1 MKSIMWKYIN
11 EETDILK
18 RNIASDEID
27 ILLDKIDFRE
37 IKALYFVA
45 HGSSYNAATVCSSV
59 FSKKSKLRTT
69 VMTPSN
75 FMFNSGNLDLENKDE
90 TLAVFISQTG
100 TSRGVLESLLKVKEK
115 EIRTLGLTEVRGSKL
130 DQYADACI
138 YLNVGV
144 EDSNAKTKGYS
155 STITQLLLLAY
166 KVALKLER
174 ISQSEYLEFVDELDK
189 EVSLIKETYEQ
200 VLEYANSVNYFKEVT
215 DLYVLGNG
223 INFGTSLE
231 GQLKLMETMCMPT
244 MFNDMMEF
252 PHGMHRSIKE
262 RSTVWI
268 INTDAHGLGHTNYQ
282 TYKYLKTITDKVMM
296 INASNEK
303 IEDKDIINLPYFKHD
318 DSVLLIT
325 LIIQILSA
333 YIPEFNGN
341 DPNVDSNNDYT
352 VAVDTR
358 I

>member
-1 MKSIMWKYIN
+1 MWKYIN

-18 RNIASDEID
+18 KNIASNEID
-27 ILLDKIDFRE
+27 VLLEKNDLSK

-45 HGSSYNAATVCSSV
+45 HGSSYNAATVCSSI
-59 FSKKSKLRTT
+59 FSKKCKLRTG
-69 VMTPSN
+69 VMTPAN
-75 FMFNSGNLDLENKDE
+75 FMFNSGNINLENKE
-90 TLAVFISQTG
+90 EVLAVFISQTG
-100 TSRGVLESLLKVKEK
+100 TSRGVLETLLEVKEK
-115 EIRTLGLTEVRGSKL
+115 GFKTLGLTEVKGSKL
-130 DQYADACI
+130 DQYSDMTI
-138 YLNVGV
+138 YLNVGE

-166 KVALKLER
+166 KLALRKKT
-174 ISQSEYLEFVDELDK
+174 ICKSEYQDFIDELNQ
-189 EVSLIKETYEQ
+189 EVNSLNDTYQQ
-200 VLEYANSVNYFKEVT
+200 VLEYAKNITYFHDVT

-223 INFGTSLE
+223 VNFGSSLE

-268 INTDAHGLGHTNYQ
+268 FNTDAHGLRNVNVQ
-282 TYKYLKTITDKVMM
+282 TFKYLKTITNKVLMV
-296 INASNEK
+296 NASNEK
-303 IEDKDIINLPYFKHD
+303 IEEDDIINLPYFKHD

-325 LIIQILSA
+325 LIIQVLSA